1 MGNFYNIVMYN
12 IVMLLFVTKDKL
24 IREEKK
30 PIVDND

>member
-1 MGNFYNIVMYN
+1 MGNFYN